1 MREKWILVGCV
12 VCFILAGCASGSH
25 FGVPNQTWWTPPDF
39 EQTEVA
45 IASAEKSAGAKYC
58 PEKITKAKAL
68 GKEAAETYW
77 KCNSNQALALLADAR
92 KEAKDAESCQPPKA
106 AAPAAPAAAAPAP
119 AKQAISFHSVYF
131 GSNQSS
137 LTPEAKAELDRA
149 AKIMQDNPGVVV
161 ELQGNADSVGSVAY
175 NKALAEKRAKAVS
188 DYLKSKGINPNRLKT
203 LSLGKSKPTAS
214 NATEA
219 GRSQN
224 RRVDLVIVK

>member
-25 FGVPNQTWWTPPDF
+25 FGVPNQTCWTPPDF
-39 EQTEVA
+39 EQTEAA

-68 GKEAAETYW
+68 GKQAAETYW
-77 KCNSNQALALLADAR
+77 QCNSNQALALLADAR

-161 ELQGNADSVGSVAY
+161 ELQGNTDSTGSPAY
-175 NKALAEKRAKAVS
+175 NQALAEKRAKAVS

>member
-1 MREKWILVGCV
+1 M
-12 VCFILAGCASGSH
+12 
-25 FGVPNQTWWTPPDF
+25 
-39 EQTEVA
+39 
-45 IASAEKSAGAKYC
+45 
-58 PEKITKAKAL
+58 
-68 GKEAAETYW
+68 
-77 KCNSNQALALLADAR
+77 ALLADAR

-119 AKQAISFHSVYF
+119 AKQAISFHPVYF

-161 ELQGNADSVGSVAY
+161 ELQGNTDSVGSDAY
-175 NKALAEKRAKAVS
+175 NKALAEKRANAVS

>member
-1 MREKWILVGCV
+1 MKGKWVLVGCV
-12 VCFILAGCASGSH
+12 VCFILAGCATGSH
-25 FGVPNQTWWTPPDF
+25 FGVPDQTCWTPPEF
-39 EQTEVA
+39 GQTEAA
-45 IASAEKSAGAKYC
+45 IATAEKSAGAKYC

-68 GKEAAETYW
+68 GKQAAETYW
-77 KCNSNQALALLADAR
+77 KCNTNEAMALLADAR

-161 ELQGNADSVGSVAY
+161 ELQGNTDSVGSVAY
-175 NKALAEKRAKAVS
+175 NMALAEKRANAVS